1 MRLIVETIV
10 AALIITF
17 GISSSG
23 IALKKANSYIQKLA
37 LEKASQG
44 LGSLEKVTEIIISK

>member
-1 MRLIVETIV
+1 MRLIIEGII
-10 AALIITF
+10 AGLILTF
-17 GISSSG
+17 GVSGGG

-44 LGSLEKVTEIIISK
+44 LGSLEGQIKID

>member
-1 MRLIVETIV
+1 MRLVIETIV
-10 AALIITF
+10 AGLIITF

-37 LEKASQG
+37 LDKASQG
-44 LGSLEKVTEIIISK
+44 LGSLEEVTRLMR